1 MGQYYL
7 IVNIDKKEYLKPDF
21 LKLMETS
28 YLGNPYPET
37 VVDLLSKKWKNDRV
51 MWCGDY
57 AENEPYF
64 KDILE
69 TYNREELEDLILSKI
84 RDLKHFYETFGSIS
98 NYIDNAFNYYSLAK
112 YCFKQIKPIYS
123 NDDLITRRDQ
133 TVFILNEDK
142 KEVIEIRYYVH
153 FGVLDYII
161 HPLPLLT
168 ATSNGLGG
176 GDYDGT
182 NMNYVGSW
190 AGDRLSSKIVNYT
203 ERENEIKNL
212 LKNGYKILVIE
223 FNERTGI

>member
-7 IVNIDKKEYLKPDF
+7 IVNIDKKEYIEPDL

-28 YLGNPYPET
+28 YIGNPYPET

-142 KEVIEIRYYVH
+142 KEVVEIPYY
-153 FGVLDYII
+153 
-161 HPLPLLT
+161 
-168 ATSNGLGG
+168 S
-176 GDYDGT
+176 
-182 NMNYVGSW
+182 
-190 AGDRLSSKIVNYT
+190 YT
-203 ERENEIKNL
+203 EIH
-212 LKNGYKILVIE
+212 
-223 FNERTGI
+223 